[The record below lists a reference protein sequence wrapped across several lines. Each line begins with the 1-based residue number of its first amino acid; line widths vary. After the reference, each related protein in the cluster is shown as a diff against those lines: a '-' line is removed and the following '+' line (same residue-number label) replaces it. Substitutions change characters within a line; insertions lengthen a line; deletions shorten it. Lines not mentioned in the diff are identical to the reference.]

1 MHNRRF
7 SEIGAI
13 REIILCH
20 PREAFGSDGRIDE
33 QWRDLNFVERPDLDG
48 AIREFDRLVELLAGD
63 GVRIHFL
70 PGGEWLTLDSLY
82 VRDAMIPSP
91 QGMILCNMGKA
102 TRRAEPE
109 AAAAYLQGSGIAV
122 KGAITG
128 DGRLE
133 GGDVVWLDDG
143 TLAVG
148 HGYRTNGQGIRQ
160 LQELLGD
167 GVEVKVVPLPH
178 WKGPEDVFHLMSII
192 SPLDHNLALVHSPLM
207 PVPFRDWLMG
217 RGIRLLEVPAQE
229 FETLGCNVLV
239 TAPGRAVMVAGNP
252 ATRALLEEE
261 GVKVHEFDGAEI
273 ALKGCG
279 GPTCLTRPLVRG

>member
-7 SEIGAI
+7 SEVGVLSD
-13 REIILCH
+13 IILRH
-20 PREAFGSDGRIDE
+20 PREAFDGDGRIDE
-33 QWRDLNFVERPDLDG
+33 QWRDLNFLERPDIG
-48 AIREFDRLVELLAGD
+48 SAIREYDRLVELVAGD
-63 GVRIHFL
+63 GVNIHFL

-91 QGMILCNMGKA
+91 EGMILCNMGKA
-102 TRRAEPE
+102 ARRAEPE

-148 HGYRTNGQGIRQ
+148 QGYRTNGQGIRQ
-160 LQELLGD
+160 LQDILGD
-167 GVEVKVVPLPH
+167 GVEVRVVPLPH
-178 WKGPEDVFHLMSII
+178 WKGPQDPFHLMSII
-192 SPLDHNLALVHSPLM
+192 SPLDHDLALVHSPLM
-207 PVPFRDWLMG
+207 PVPFRDWLIG
-217 RGIRLLEVPAQE
+217 RGMRLLEVPAQE

-239 TAPGRAVMVAGNP
+239 TAPRRAVMVAGNP

-261 GVKVHEFDGAEI
+261 GVEVDEFDGREI
-273 ALKGCG
+273 ALKGGG
-279 GPTCLTRPLVRG
+279 GPTCLTRPLGRG